1 MSQPAPGWYL
11 DPAGSTRLRWWNGGA
26 WTDQFQ
32 PVPTQQSF
40 PQSAPHGEA
49 PVPPTNSGAS
59 LAEQGVRM
67 PADQQA
73 PAVSSDPY
81 NPVGVSP
88 QFTHARDDF
97 AVEARPGGGG
107 TKRGSKWTIGA
118 VAAWVSVIALTVTSL
133 ITAVS
138 YRASGNDLS
147 EAENERNNAQVEL
160 DRSKSELEDAQR
172 ELQEAQQ

>member
-11 DPAGSTRLRWWNGGA
+11 DPAGSPRLRWWNGGA

-32 PVPTQQSF
+32 PVPTHQSC
-40 PQSAPHGEA
+40 PQSTPHGAA
-49 PVPPTNSGAS
+49 PVPTTNSGAS

-88 QFTHARDDF
+88 QFAQAGDEF
-97 AVEARPGGGG
+97 AAEAGPSGGD
-107 TKRGSKWTIGA
+107 TKRGSKWKIGA
-118 VAAWVSVIALTVTSL
+118 VAAWVAVIAFTVTSL

-138 YRASGNDLS
+138 YRVSGNDLS
-147 EAENERNNAQVEL
+147 EAENDRNSAQVEL